1 MSNRYNKHCDGNR
14 AGMKLTTRITLVF
27 LLAVLAIV
35 VSAWVSHGNTEKVN
49 ETRYWVEHTQV
60 VIGRLDRLYMLIKE
74 AETSVRGVLVTRKD
88 RMNSAFDQKKS
99 EIYAT
104 YEELKNLTSDNPKQ
118 AERLVQF
125 KSVYDSR
132 LEEWNSLLSHS
143 GAIGSPSWQSTL
155 EKSFDSQYAGK
166 LKTLI
171 SEMKDEEQGLLKVR
185 TQDALKSVE
194 SSQQATFLI
203 TAVLVG
209 VLGAIS
215 AFVVMSM
222 NKAIS
227 ALLEGT
233 KQIGDGHFEHRINL
247 KSNDELG
254 ALAAAFDA
262 MTAQVEEFN
271 IEQTDKNWI
280 KKSINNFGLLLQGQR
295 NFEKAGSIVLNS
307 LAPQVEARQAALY
320 CVDSERKDETLFL
333 ISTFACENNS
343 GIPLTVKFGDGSI
356 GQCAVDKNAVHL
368 QGIATESFKIKSALS
383 TSSAADVLIYP
394 ILFEGETKGVLEV
407 ASEKKFSHRSILL
420 LEELCDLLGVVFSSI
435 SAALVT
441 DRLLDES
448 RQLNEELRLQQEE
461 LEAQAEELETQ
472 QEELRHVNDEL
483 LQKADALEEQNALVF
498 EKNIEL
504 EGMRQSLEDKAHQL
518 AVSSKYKSEFLANM
532 SHDLR
537 TPLNSL
543 LIFSELLSDNEEGN
557 LSESQIDF
565 AKNINMAGKT
575 LLTLIDDIL
584 DLSKIEA
591 GRVNPDIKNVEL
603 ADVILDI
610 ERSFRKV
617 AEGKKI
623 QFDLNLAPNTPK
635 LMRTDERRLQQLLN
649 NLLSNAFK
657 FTEKGKVSLSISSDK
672 SSEGNGKEE
681 DFVSF
686 AIADTGIGIAPE
698 QQALVFEAFH
708 QADSSSTRKFGGTGL
723 GLSICRELSALLG
736 GWVEVVSELG
746 KGSTFTLHL
755 PVAYKGKVEPRRR
768 SVTNTAPAVTAE
780 TIKDSKD
787 DDAFLYADVPDDR
800 LNINEG
806 DRVILIIEDDK
817 AFATMLMDLARKNK
831 FKAVVSLRG
840 KEGLILARRLL
851 PDAITL
857 DLKLPDIE
865 GWVVLD
871 QLKNSSETR
880 HIPVHIISASSEHNR
895 GMSLGAIGYLEKP
908 VTLSTLNDAIE
919 KIGTFF
925 DKQTGAVLIAES
937 DAALR
942 KSLVELLENGDFS
955 IESVEHGEGAVEL
968 WSKKPFDCSIINMNL
983 SDMDGL
989 TLAKKFFSN
998 NYSHPLLVFSN
1009 HGLSEG
1015 EKAELEALG
1024 RINIVKDIDSPERL
1038 LSEVGLFLHR
1048 VETKLPVAK
1057 QQLVTKVRQDDSTLM
1072 GRKLLIVDDDPRNV
1086 EALTSVLKKYQM
1098 SIVTAENGRDAL
1110 DKLAMNK
1117 DVEVVLMDIMMPEMD
1132 GYEAMRAIRA
1142 QPEFGSLPI
1151 IAVTAKAMQGDRMKC
1166 LESGASDYITKP
1178 VDRSQLI
1185 SLLRVWLYKG

>member
-1 MSNRYNKHCDGNR
+1 
-14 AGMKLTTRITLVF
+14 MKLTTRITLVF

-49 ETRYWVEHTQV
+49 ETRYWVEHTQI

-74 AETSVRGVLVTRKD
+74 AETAVRGVLVTRKE
-88 RMNSAFDQKKS
+88 RMSTFYDKAKS
-99 EIYAT
+99 EIQAT
-104 YEELKNLTSDNPKQ
+104 YEELKILTSDNPKQ
-118 AERLVQF
+118 VERLGRF
-125 KSVYDSR
+125 KSLLDSR
-132 LEEWNSLLSHS
+132 TAEWSDFIRHS
-143 GAIGSPSWQSTL
+143 GTVGSPSWQSTL
-155 EKSFDSQYAGK
+155 EKSFESQYAGK
-166 LKTLI
+166 IKDVI
-171 SEMKDEEQGLLKVR
+171 GEMKDDEQALLKVR
-185 TQDALKSVE
+185 TQDALRSVE
-194 SSQQATFLI
+194 SSQQITFLL
-203 TAVLVG
+203 TAILVG
-209 VLGAIS
+209 VLGGIS
-215 AFVVMSM
+215 AMVVMSM

-233 KQIGDGHFEHRINL
+233 KRIGDGYYDHRIDL
-247 KSNDELG
+247 KSNDEFG
-254 ALAAAFDA
+254 TLAASFDA
-262 MTAQVEEFN
+262 MAARVEQFN
-271 IEQTDKNWI
+271 LEQSDKNWI
-280 KKSINNFGLLLQGQR
+280 KKNINNLGLILQGQR
-295 NFEKAGSIVLNS
+295 DFEKAGTLILNN
-307 LAPQVEARQAALY
+307 LAPVVEAKQAALY
-320 CVDSERKDETLFL
+320 CVDTERKDDTLFL
-333 ISTFACENNS
+333 IASFACGKDS
-343 GIPLTVKFGDGSI
+343 GIPLTIQFGDGSI
-356 GQCAVDKNAVHL
+356 GQAAVAKQPVHL
-368 QGIATESFKIKSALS
+368 DGIGTDSFRIKSALLN
-383 TSSAADVLIYP
+383 TTAADVYILP
-394 ILFEGETKGVLEV
+394 LLFEGVVHGVIEL
-407 ASEKKFSHRSILL
+407 ASEKKFPERAVLL
-420 LEELCDLLGVVFSSI
+420 MDELSGLLGVVFNSI
-435 SAALVT
+435 SANLVT
-441 DRLLDES
+441 ERLLDES

-472 QEELRHVNDEL
+472 QEELRHVNEEMQ
-483 LQKADALEEQNALVF
+483 QKQDALEEQNALVF

-504 EGMRQSLEDKAHQL
+504 EGMRQSLEDKAQQL

-557 LSESQIDF
+557 LNESQVDF

-603 ADVILDI
+603 ADVLLDV

-623 QFDLNLAPNTPK
+623 HFDLKLAPDTPK
-635 LMRTDERRLQQLLN
+635 LMRTDERRLLQLLN

-657 FTEKGKVSLSISSDK
+657 FTERGSVSLAIDRSK
-672 SSEGNGKEE
+672 STEGNGHEG
-681 DFVSF
+681 DFVTFSVT
-686 AIADTGIGIAPE
+686 DTGIGIAPE

-736 GWVEVVSELG
+736 GWVEVKSELN

-755 PVAYKGKVEPRRR
+755 PVAYKGKIEPRRR
-768 SVTNTAPAVTAE
+768 SLTAPVVPERTESAVE
-780 TIKDSKD
+780 DRENE
-787 DDAFLYADVPDDR
+787 AFLYADVPDDR
-800 LNINEG
+800 MNINEG
-806 DRVILIIEDDK
+806 DRVMLIIEDDK
-817 AFATMLMDLARKNK
+817 PFATMLLDLARKNK
-831 FKAVVSLRG
+831 FKGVVSMRG
-840 KEGLILARRLL
+840 KDGLILARRLL

-857 DLKLPDIE
+857 DLKLPDME

-871 QLKNSSETR
+871 QLKNNSETR
-880 HIPVHIISASSEHNR
+880 HIPVHIISASNEQHR
-895 GMSLGAIGYLEKP
+895 GLSLGAIGYLEKP

-919 KIGTFF
+919 KIRHYF

-937 DAALR
+937 DHALR
-942 KSLVELLENGDFS
+942 KSLVELLENGDFN
-955 IESVEHGEGAVEL
+955 IESVEHGEAAIKSWGT
-968 WSKKPFDCSIINMNL
+968 KPYDCSIINMNL

-989 TLAKKFFSN
+989 TLAKKFLASN
-998 NYSHPLLVFSN
+998 YTHPLLVFSN

-1048 VETKLPVAK
+1048 VETKLPMVK
-1057 QQLVTKVRQDDSTLM
+1057 QQLVTKVRQDDNALV

-1086 EALTSVLKKYQM
+1086 DALSSLLKKYQM
-1098 SIVTAENGRDAL
+1098 NLVTAENGRDAL
-1110 DKLAMNK
+1110 EKLDKHK
-1117 DVEVVLMDIMMPEMD
+1117 DVDVVLMDIMMPEMD

-1142 QPEFGSLPI
+1142 QREFSSLPI
-1151 IAVTAKAMQGDRMKC
+1151 IAVTAKAMQGDRVKC

-1178 VDRSQLI
+1178 VDRSQLL
-1185 SLLRVWLYKG
+1185 SLLRVWLYKA